1 VSRLIDYSNVLL
13 RIITELMRILQK
25 QDFLGKGAF
34 TNDVS
39 TLAGGGGWIDE
50 KYPNMLRFL
59 E

>member
-1 VSRLIDYSNVLL
+1 
-13 RIITELMRILQK
+13 MRILQK